1 MKSLMKMSWMEGKLF
16 LREPVGAFFTLAF
29 PLIMLFIFGTIY
41 INTPADKGPSGV
53 EAIGSLIPA
62 FIAMVI
68 GITGLM
74 ALTVT
79 MSNYRENG
87 ILRRLQTTPLS
98 PLVVMASQIAVIF
111 CMTALGTIL
120 LVIAARLVYHVQF
133 AGNPLSVFAGF
144 TFGCLSFFGIGF
156 ILAGIMPTAR
166 TAQIIAMVLV
176 YPMLIFSGAAWPRE
190 LMPTSI
196 EKVSTF
202 VPLTYVVDLLK
213 GLWLGDSWGMH
224 ITDIIVLAVMLVVGV
239 AISVRLFRW
248 E

>member
-53 EAIGSLIPA
+53 EAIGNLIPA